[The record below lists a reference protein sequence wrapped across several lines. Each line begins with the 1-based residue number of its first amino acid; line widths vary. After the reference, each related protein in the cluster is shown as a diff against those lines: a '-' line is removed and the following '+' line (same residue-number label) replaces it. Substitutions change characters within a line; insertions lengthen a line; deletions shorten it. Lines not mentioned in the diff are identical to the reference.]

1 MVFMQE
7 PHKAAYKYFLE
18 LIAGLKHMISTR
30 VSRLH
35 ICSLVLRSHKNNML
49 CQLSS
54 RKFRVGRMSQPCK
67 RELGIK

>member
-1 MVFMQE
+1 MVFVQE

-35 ICSLVLRSHKNNML
+35 LFCDFS
-49 CQLSS
+49 
-54 RKFRVGRMSQPCK
+54 F
-67 RELGIK
+67 